1 MRSHH
6 TSVDQL
12 KDTHTFP
19 AKTARHWESTFTRL
33 LLLWMSLFAVALVA
47 IAMRLWR
54 LDSLPPGLHLD
65 EAAIG
70 IEAWR
75 VVVDPAYRPIFFE
88 SNSGL
93 LPLNV
98 YANALMFALFQ
109 SFTLEISPFTLRLT
123 AAIFGLMGVATV
135 FGLAQE
141 MRHYVRD
148 DDLLSP
154 AFPVLAAA
162 SLAGMRWH
170 VHFSRMGIEPI
181 LTPWLWAGAMWALL
195 RGWRTG
201 SWAWLTGCG
210 MLAGLSMYAYRG
222 AWVIPPM
229 LAIGGLLLAVRN
241 IGIID
246 GVEQGNRLS
255 WRDSIH
261 SCAIT
266 KRFLLLAIAGVV
278 ATIMVTPLG
287 LYALE
292 NREDFMY
299 RYNRVSIAGEDSV
312 APDSETFARNI
323 WKTAAMYNPLGRT
336 GDKPLQRNIPGEPV
350 LNFWAATLFL
360 LGLIVSWKRRRNPA
374 FSLVLLSLVGL
385 ALPGLVTGTVPHFHR
400 IIGMS
405 APTAVLMGVGLNAI
419 WRWRL
424 VRQWSMA
431 WLAILLLIL
440 ATLASARQYF
450 VQWASFQELP
460 EAYNAPSYETGRF
473 LARLPADQET
483 YLTPIHQIYPSVVF
497 DSVLVGRPEPIQFD
511 GVTTL
516 PIVMQATEHPH
527 VYVVIEREDNRTSQ
541 LLTQLFPELRLLHEV
556 RDYEGNIFSRFFERP
571 AGASPQINLKHQVEI
586 NAGDGIDLFA
596 YELQTDALTRGEQ
609 LVLTV
614 AWRARTQPTHDLSIT
629 FQLVKPSTDNQSEV
643 VASSRYV
650 PGEGRPYAADWRTDW
665 LLLDEY
671 RLDTP
676 RNLAPGDYELRL
688 LLERPATSDSITQEM
703 SINLGSVAL
712 SAE

>member
-1 MRSHH
+1 MRSLH
-6 TSVDQL
+6 TFVDQL
-12 KDTHTFP
+12 KDTRTFP
-19 AKTARHWESTFTRL
+19 ARTVRHRESSFTRPF
-33 LLLWMSLFAVALVA
+33 LLWVSLFAVALVA

-75 VVVDPAYRPIFFE
+75 VVVDPTYRPIFFE

-98 YANALMFALFQ
+98 YANALMFALFH
-109 SFTLEISPFTLRLT
+109 SFALEISPFTLRLT
-123 AAIFGLMGVATV
+123 AAIFGLMGVAMV
-135 FGLAQE
+135 FGLARE
-141 MRHYVRD
+141 MRHYVQD
-148 DDLLSP
+148 EDLLSP
-154 AFPVLAAA
+154 AFPLLAAA

-181 LTPWLWAGAMWALL
+181 LTPWLWAGALWALL

-201 SWAWLTGCG
+201 SWAWLIACG
-210 MLAGLSMYAYRG
+210 LLAGLSMYAYRG

-229 LAIGGLLLAVRN
+229 LAIGGLLLAVHSRM
-241 IGIID
+241 D
-246 GVEQGNRLS
+246 DAEQRNRLS
-255 WRDSIH
+255 WREFIH
-261 SCAIT
+261 SRAIT
-266 KRFLLLAIAGVV
+266 KRFLLLAIASVV

-299 RYNRVSIAGEDSV
+299 RYNRVSIAGDDSV
-312 APDSETFARNI
+312 APDSEIFARNI
-323 WKTAAMYNPLGRT
+323 WKTAAMYNPFGRT
-336 GDKPLQRNIPGEPV
+336 GDKPLQRNIPGEPA
-350 LNFWAATLFL
+350 LNFWEAPLFL

-374 FSLVLLSLVGL
+374 FSLVLLGLVGL

-400 IIGMS
+400 IIGMA
-405 APTAVLMGVGLNAI
+405 APTAVLMGVGLDAI
-419 WRWRL
+419 WRWRP

-440 ATLASARQYF
+440 ATLTSARQYF

-473 LARLPADQET
+473 LASLPANQET
-483 YLTPIHQIYPSVVF
+483 YLMPIHQIYPSVVF

-511 GVTTL
+511 GVTTF
-516 PIVMQATEHPH
+516 PIVMQATTHPH
-527 VYVVIEREDNRTSQ
+527 VYVVIEREDNRSSQ
-541 LLTQLFPELRLLHEV
+541 LLTQLFPELKLLHEV
-556 RDYEGNIFSRFFERP
+556 RDHEGNIFSRFFERP
-571 AGASPQINLKHQVEI
+571 AGASPQINLKHRVELD
-586 NAGDGIDLFA
+586 AGDGIELFA
-596 YELQTDALTRGEQ
+596 YEVQTDALTRSEQ
-609 LVLTV
+609 LAITA
-614 AWRARTQPTHDLSIT
+614 AWRARTQPTHDLNVT
-629 FQLVKPSTDNQSEV
+629 VQLVKPSTDNQPEV

-676 RNLAPGDYELRL
+676 RDLAPGDYELRL
-688 LLERPATSDSITQEM
+688 LLERPTASDAAMRELSIE
-703 SINLGSVAL
+703 LGSVTL
-712 SAE
+712 STE